1 MRDEGTMAVDAY
13 QAALPARQQKVMKR
27 LRLLIRKAAPEA
39 SERIAYRIPVFAYH
53 GDLVGMSAHRDHL
66 SLHTMSP
73 PLVEAMTH
81 RLSEVGVSGAT
92 IHFAPDQPLPASLIA
107 EIVAA
112 RIEENLARRPGERRT
127 TRR

>member
-27 LRLLIRKAAPEA
+27 LRLLIRKAAPKA
-39 SERIAYRIPVFAYH
+39 SERIAYRIPVFAYR

-73 PLVEAMTH
+73 PLVEAMAH

-112 RIEENLARRPGERRT
+112 RIEENLARMPGERRT